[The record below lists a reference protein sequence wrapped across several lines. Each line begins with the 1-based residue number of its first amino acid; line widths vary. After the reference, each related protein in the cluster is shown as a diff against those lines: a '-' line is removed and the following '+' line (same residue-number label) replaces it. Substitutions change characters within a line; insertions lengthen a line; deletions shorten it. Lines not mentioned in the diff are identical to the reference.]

1 MARFPVPGRAATHGK
16 SWFRKKL
23 VQEEMAGRVECTH
36 PRGESARS
44 PRGGRLE
51 EVSDRVECTHPR
63 GGRLVVVS
71 GSVERARTQE
81 ASGSK
86 KCPAA

>member
-1 MARFPVPGRAATHGK
+1 M
-16 SWFRKKL
+16 SD
-23 VQEEMAGRVECTH
+23 RVECMH
-36 PRGESARS
+36 PRGGWLVVVSGSVESTHS
-44 PRGGRLE
+44 RGERFE
-51 EVSDRVECTHPR
+51 EVSGRVECTHPR